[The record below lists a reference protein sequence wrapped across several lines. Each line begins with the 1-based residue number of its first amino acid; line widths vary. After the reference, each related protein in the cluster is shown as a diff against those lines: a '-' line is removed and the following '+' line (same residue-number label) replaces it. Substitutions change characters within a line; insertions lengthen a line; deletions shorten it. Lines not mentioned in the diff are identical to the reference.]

1 MYLRVKNFQQAGH
14 PNNSH
19 NTVMPIKPEDN
30 PKPFKK
36 GQSGNPNGRPK
47 GRRNRATVVRQWLE
61 VAQQSKNPITGET
74 EMLEQQDLIVLA
86 QIKAAREGS
95 TQAFNALMDSADG
108 KVAQRVEVVTPDV
121 KNLPEW
127 MR

>member
-1 MYLRVKNFQQAGH
+1 
-14 PNNSH
+14 
-19 NTVMPIKPEDN
+19 MPIKPEDN
-30 PKPFKK
+30 PKPFQK

>member
-1 MYLRVKNFQQAGH
+1 V
-14 PNNSH
+14 S
-19 NTVMPIKPEDN
+19 NTEGIEQHKFP
-30 PKPFKK
+30 K

-61 VAQQSKNPITGET
+61 VSQSVKNPITGET
-74 EMLEQQDLIVLA
+74 EVLEQQDLIVLA
-86 QIKAAREGS
+86 QIKAARDGS

-108 KVAQRVEVVTPDV
+108 KVAQRVEVTTPDI
-121 KNLPEW
+121 KSLPEW

>member
-1 MYLRVKNFQQAGH
+1 MAFPNEDSQFQ
-14 PNNSH
+14 
-19 NTVMPIKPEDN
+19 
-30 PKPFKK
+30 K
-36 GQSGNPNGRPK
+36 GKSGNPNGRPK

-74 EMLEQQDLIVLA
+74 EMLEQQDIIVLA

-95 TQAFNALMDSADG
+95 TQAFNALMDSAEG

>member
-1 MYLRVKNFQQAGH
+1 M
-14 PNNSH
+14 S
-19 NTVMPIKPEDN
+19 NTEGIEPHKF
-30 PKPFKK
+30 PKGK
-36 GQSGNPNGRPK
+36 SGNPNGRPK